1 MRYATVASVVALAGA
16 VGVSTAQAQSGPS
29 ASPAPAQ
36 DAASKAQPDDGV
48 TRLEDIVVTAQRR
61 SENLQDVPVAVTALS
76 AAALESKGIAST
88 TDLSAVTP
96 GLTYTTVVGS
106 ALPRIR
112 GIGTAISL
120 GGNEN
125 PVATYV
131 DGVYIASS
139 AASVLSF
146 NNIEQIA
153 VLKGPQGTLFGR
165 NATGGLIQI
174 TTRDPRQSF
183 EGQSSLTVGNLRTL
197 GGNLYVTGGITD
209 HLAAD
214 LAVFYQNQKDG
225 FGRNLTTGFDVGQN
239 RDLAVRSK
247 WHLELG
253 PDTVARLAFDYSEA
267 RAAAPAF
274 RPMFGSIPI
283 TGAPFTGGPFDIATE
298 TDPRLERNQAGASLN
313 ISHDFGN
320 VNFVSISAYRKSD
333 FQSIFD
339 IDKLPVHIS
348 RSNLTNRD
356 RQISQEFQLL
366 STGAGPLQWV
376 LGAFYFNS
384 RGRYDPL
391 VIDNVANDLVIS
403 STQDAESY
411 AVFGQGSYKF
421 TDQTSLTV
429 GLRYTTEARDYEAS
443 ALNVLASGAVIN
455 NPTVT
460 GVLKAKKPS
469 WRLALD
475 HHFTDDVLGYV
486 SYNRGFKSGGFN
498 PQRFTQPL
506 SPFKPEVL
514 DALETGVKADLFDHR
529 LRINGAA
536 FHYDYSNI
544 QANAFVSGIST
555 IYNAAS
561 ATIYGLDLDVTAAPT
576 SALVLTL
583 GLSLIHDRYEDFPNA
598 VISRPQVPNG
608 TTILGGNIVGTGS
621 AKDNKLSQT
630 PDWTANLG
638 ADYKIDLPTGSI
650 RLSANYFHSDG
661 WRAEPDNRIGQEAYD
676 LVNASVTWLVDD
688 DENYSVKLWGRN
700 LGDEVYAVQMNAQPQ
715 TDGVSVGPGRTFGV
729 TLGARF

>member
-1 MRYATVASVVALAGA
+1 MRYATVASAVALAGM
-16 VGVSTAQAQSGPS
+16 VGVSTAQAQSSPN
-29 ASPAPAQ
+29 ASPPPAQ
-36 DAASKAQPDDGV
+36 DAAKAGAEDGV

-76 AAALESKGIAST
+76 AASLESKGIAST

-174 TTRDPRQSF
+174 TTRDPEQSF

-197 GGNLYVTGGITD
+197 GGNLYVTGGLTD
-209 HLAAD
+209 RLAAD
-214 LAVFYQNQKDG
+214 LAVFYQKQKDG
-225 FGRNLTTGFDVGQN
+225 FGRNLTTGSDVGQN
-239 RDLAVRSK
+239 RDLALRSK
-247 WHLELG
+247 WRLELG

-267 RAAAPAF
+267 RAAGPAF
-274 RPMFGSIPI
+274 RPVLGTVPI
-283 TGAPFTGGPFDIATE
+283 TGVSFTGGPYDIATE
-298 TDPRLERNQAGASLN
+298 TDPSLKRSQGGASVQ
-313 ISHDFGN
+313 ISHDFGD

-356 RQISQEFQLL
+356 RQFSQELQLL
-366 STGAGPLQWV
+366 STGPGPVQWV
-376 LGAFYFNS
+376 LGAYYFNS

-391 VIDNVANDLVIS
+391 VIDNVANDIVIS
-403 STQDAESY
+403 STQDTESY

-421 TDQTSLTV
+421 TDKTSLTA
-429 GLRYTTEARDYEAS
+429 GLRYTTETRDYKAS
-443 ALNVLASGAVIN
+443 ALNVLASGTVIN
-455 NPTVT
+455 NPTIT

-514 DALETGVKADLFDHR
+514 DALETGVKADLLDHR

-536 FHYDYSNI
+536 FYYDYSNI

-561 ATIYGLDLDVTAAPT
+561 ATIYGLDLDVTAAPI

-583 GLSLIHDRYEDFPNA
+583 GLTLIHDRYEDFPNA

-608 TTILGGNIVGTGS
+608 TTILGGNVVGTGS
-621 AKDNKLSQT
+621 AKGNKLSQT
-630 PDWTANLG
+630 PDWTVNFG
-638 ADYKIDLPTGSI
+638 AEYDIDLATGSI

-661 WRAEPDNRIGQEAYD
+661 WRAEPDNRVGQDSYD
-676 LVNASVTWLVDD
+676 LVNASATWRIDEA
-688 DENYSVKLWGRN
+688 ENYSVKLWGRN
-700 LGDEVYAVQMNAQPQ
+700 LGDKVYAVQMNAQPQ
-715 TDGVSVGPGRTFGV
+715 ADGVSVGPGRTYGV